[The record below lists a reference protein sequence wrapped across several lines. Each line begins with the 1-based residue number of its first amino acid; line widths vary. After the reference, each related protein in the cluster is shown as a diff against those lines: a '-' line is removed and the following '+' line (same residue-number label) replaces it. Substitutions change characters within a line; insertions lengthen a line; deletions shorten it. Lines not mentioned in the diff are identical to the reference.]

1 MSSTLAV
8 IIPVYNGERFIRNAI
23 TSITNQTLQPEE
35 IIVVNDGSSDNTS
48 SILHDLQI
56 QHKHLIVIGQKNQ
69 GVSFARN
76 KAISASSCDI
86 LAFLD
91 TDDYWHPQKLS
102 IQLKALHSHDLDM
115 ICTKV
120 IHIKD
125 NDSDMP
131 DNDSTYD
138 EDNINVKDYSLGE
151 IIYKP
156 HLTTSSIMVK
166 RKIFDAVGGFDVTFR
181 TAEDQVFYI
190 DVANKY
196 KVGCVDTPLVY
207 KCNVEDSLSS
217 GFDSYSDSLKVL
229 ERFVRKN
236 PDVSSKNMSTIRK
249 ARARIYREY
258 SADLL
263 WNREVSRSLKPLL
276 FSMKEHFTVESL
288 KLFLILIKSSILNL
302 FNIRNVR
309 N

>member
-1 MSSTLAV
+1 MTSTLAV

-23 TSITNQTLQPEE
+23 ASIINQTLQPEE
-35 IIVVNDGSSDNTS
+35 IIVVNDGSSDDTS
-48 SILHDLQI
+48 NILHDLQI
-56 QHKHLIVIGQKNQ
+56 QHKHLKVLDQNNQ

-76 KAISASSCDI
+76 KAISACSCDI

-91 TDDYWHPQKLS
+91 SDDYWHPQKLS
-102 IQLKALHSHDLDM
+102 IQLKALHSYDLDM
-115 ICTKV
+115 ICTEV

-125 NDSDMP
+125 SDSDMLN
-131 DNDSTYD
+131 NDSIYD
-138 EDNINVKDYSLGE
+138 EDNLNIKNYSLGE

-166 RKIFDAVGGFDVTFR
+166 REVFDAVGGFDVKFR

-190 DVANKY
+190 DVANEY
-196 KVGCVDTPLVY
+196 KVGCVRTPLVY

-236 PDVSSKNMSTIRK
+236 PDVSSKNKSIIRK

-263 WNREVSRSLKPLL
+263 WNKEVTRSLKPLF

-288 KLFLILIKSSILNL
+288 KLFLVFIKSLIFNL
-302 FNIRNVR
+302 FNIKKM
-309 N
+309 